1 MTADEALTV
10 LEGVKDLYVA
20 KGQRVL
26 HFDLQAERPTDDELL
41 ELLLGR
47 SGKLRAPAIRTGT
60 RLLVGY
66 NAELLSTTL
75 L

>member
-1 MTADEALTV
+1 V
-10 LEGVKDLYVA
+10 LEGVNDLFVA
-20 KGQRVL
+20 RGKKVL
-26 HFDLQAERPTDDELL
+26 HFDLETDRPSDAELL

-47 SGKLRAPAIRTGT
+47 SGKLRAPTLRTGD

-66 NAELLSTTL
+66 NEQLLSTTL